1 MEGKTENLLHKHTCH
16 RDFLGPFQVSASNSP
31 DRAISLPCQHMHQ
44 LSTDLM
50 DLHPI
55 LSFFR
60 ETLLGR
66 KCFLLATSQCLP
78 LYIWF
83 KEQPTRPTP
92 ALLDF
97 KDYLLLKSG
106 NKNSLSV
113 NTASDTTQAVLH
125 HLPTP
130 IRLCDNSSILQL
142 CAFLLLSNNFA
153 DSICQPGS
161 LISTWQIA
169 TYLLLQTK

>member
-1 MEGKTENLLHKHTCH
+1 MEGKTENLLHKNTCH

-50 DLHPI
+50 DLHHI

-60 ETLLGR
+60 KPCWEENVF
-66 KCFLLATSQCLP
+66 FLQPPSAFLFTFDSKSSQQDP
-78 LYIWF
+78 
-83 KEQPTRPTP
+83 P

-161 LISTWQIA
+161 LIST
-169 TYLLLQTK
+169 